1 MYSLDI
7 NFLNDRPELGS
18 DKKRASTA
26 GQRRSRPAN
35 PGDKRPLFLGAALG
49 LAALA
54 LSGGIFLYLSTQNA
68 ALEAEQQDLD
78 GKLGD
83 LAAKEKEAADVEAQ
97 IKAIKKESTA
107 LAGVFNSIKPWSA
120 LMQDVRARIP
130 ASVQILSVKPAPA
143 DAAPPSGQPAAKPAV
158 GAVEGAPPAGNVL
171 ISGVATGFN
180 DVNDFL
186 LVLQKSSFLKA
197 EATKLVK
204 AELQTE
210 DRKLEPI
217 RLDNVPG
224 SEGAT
229 QAELPRIPKQVVFSI
244 KAALTDV
251 PASELLR
258 ELDRKGAVGLVTR
271 IEALQQ
277 KGVIQK

>member
-7 NFLNDRPELGS
+7 NFLNDRPEHGS
-18 DKKRASTA
+18 DKKRGGA
-26 GQRRSRPAN
+26 GTERRSRPAN
-35 PGDKRPLFLGAALG
+35 PGDKRPLFLGAGLG
-49 LAALA
+49 LLALA
-54 LSGGIFLYLSTQNA
+54 LSGGAFLFLSSQNA
-68 ALEAEQQDLD
+68 SLESEQRDLD

-83 LAAKEKEAADVEAQ
+83 LAAKEKEVANVEAEIKQ
-97 IKAIKKESTA
+97 IKDESTA
-107 LAGVFNSIKPWSA
+107 LASVFNSIKPWSA

-130 ASVQILSVKPAPA
+130 AGVQILTVKPVT
-143 DAAPPSGQPAAKPAV
+143 DAQPKAQTPAKPTPGSV
-158 GAVEGAPPAGNVL
+158 PGAPPAGSVL

-186 LVLQKSSFLKA
+186 LVLQKSSFLRA
-197 EATKLVK
+197 EDTKLVK

-210 DRKLEPI
+210 DRKIEPI

-224 SEGAT
+224 IEGAS
-229 QAELPRIPKQVVFSI
+229 QVELPRIPKQVVFSI

-251 PASELLR
+251 AASELLR

>member
-18 DKKRASTA
+18 DKKRASTQ
-26 GQRRSRPAN
+26 GRQRSRPAN

-54 LSGGIFLYLSTQNA
+54 LSGGLFLYLSTQNA
-68 ALEAEQQDLD
+68 ALESEQQDLD

-97 IKAIKKESTA
+97 IKAIKTESTA

-130 ASVQILSVKPAPA
+130 ASVQILSIKPAPA
-143 DAAPPSGQPAAKPAV
+143 STAPPSGQPAAKPAV

-186 LVLQKSSFLKA
+186 LVLQKSSFLKS
-197 EATKLVK
+197 EETKLVK

-244 KAALTDV
+244 QAALTDV